1 MFRARNVVVGGKS
14 KEQIRREL
22 ALAEVRLNA
31 LAEALFE
38 DPRFTVSE
46 SPHEVECFAV
56 SIASLGHPVGAAIA
70 EACQS
75 ADQMGLSECPL
86 ELAAHL
92 RLQYTDQAEGA
103 VGFPHSKHGA
113 PPGSITVV
121 SPALSPEYETPKGF
135 YLRRIEGRLWLR
147 GYRSEPDHVWSPED
161 VLVFCRGGAT
171 DSTRLRADP
180 GVVRRRDTD
189 S

>member
-1 MFRARNVVVGGKS
+1 MFRTRTVVVGGKS

-22 ALAEVRLNA
+22 AIAEVRLNA
-31 LAEALFE
+31 LAESLFE
-38 DPRFTVSE
+38 DPGFAVSE
-46 SPHEVECFAV
+46 SPHKLECFAV
-56 SIASLGHPVGAAIA
+56 SIAGLGHPAGATIA

-75 ADQMGLSECPL
+75 AGQMGLSECPL

-92 RLQYTDQAEGA
+92 RLQYTDQEEGA
-103 VGFPHSKHGA
+103 AGFPQTTHRA

-135 YLRRIEGRLWLR
+135 YLRRIDGRLWLR

-161 VLVFCRGGAT
+161 VLVFCR
-171 DSTRLRADP
+171 DP
-180 GVVRRRDTD
+180 AVA
-189 S
+189 